1 MIIEEIYV
9 QRDNKKNVLLTVV
22 MLAVDNAVDNAV
34 INSTGNMGTTGN
46 IIILIAS
53 KRKTPRGW
61 RRAKATVASLGL
73 ATRRPK

>member
-1 MIIEEIYV
+1 
-9 QRDNKKNVLLTVV
+9 
-22 MLAVDNAVDNAV
+22 MLAVNNAV
-34 INSTGNMGTTGN
+34 IINIGDMVATGN

-61 RRAKATVASLGL
+61 RRAKATVVSLGL

>member
-1 MIIEEIYV
+1 MIMEEIYV
-9 QRDNKKNVLLTVV
+9 QRDNKKNVLLTVA
-22 MLAVDNAVDNAV
+22 MLAVTNAV
-34 INSTGNMGTTGN
+34 INNIGNMVATGN